1 MNTESDEFSSENLRE
16 LNQMKMTKPSAVAF
30 SLEQQVDLKNWRS
43 TRAEELSEGTYEG
56 FVEKAGI
63 KNIETKNG
71 PATIFEIGLN
81 ITGGIYSI
89 TYWLTSEP
97 NLRRCLTNLKRIG
110 FECDQWG
117 PAHGRPYTTE
127 LEGAAQGMVG
137 SVLSFK
143 RGTSQ
148 TGYATITLESLDEAD
163 DTPSAGST
171 TASEADLPF

>member
-1 MNTESDEFSSENLRE
+1 MST
-16 LNQMKMTKPSAVAF
+16 F
-30 SLEQQVDLKNWRS
+30 SLDTQVDLKTS
-43 TRAEELSEGTYEG
+43 LPTRAEELAEGSYAG
-56 FVEKAGI
+56 KIIRAGI

-71 PATIFEIGLN
+71 PATIFELALN
-81 ITGGIYSI
+81 VNGSIHSI

-97 NLRRCLTNLKRIG
+97 NLRRCLTGLKRLG

-117 PAHGRPYTTE
+117 PAHGRPYTQE

-143 RGTSQ
+143 RSTSQ
-148 TGYATITLESLDEAD
+148 TGYPVITLESLDEAD
-163 DTPSAGST
+163 ETPSANST

>member
-1 MNTESDEFSSENLRE
+1 MST
-16 LNQMKMTKPSAVAF
+16 F
-30 SLEQQVDLKNWRS
+30 SLDTQVDLKTS
-43 TRAEELSEGTYEG
+43 LPTRAEELSEGSYAG
-56 FVEKAGI
+56 KVVRAGI

-71 PATIFEIGLN
+71 PATIFELAMN
-81 ITGGIYSI
+81 VNGGIYSI

-117 PAHGRPYTTE
+117 PAHGRPYTNE

-163 DTPSAGST
+163 ETPSAGST

>member
-1 MNTESDEFSSENLRE
+1 MST
-16 LNQMKMTKPSAVAF
+16 F
-30 SLEQQVDLKNWRS
+30 SLDQQVDLKTS
-43 TRAEELSEGTYEG
+43 LPTRAEELSEGSYAG
-56 FVEKAGI
+56 NVIKAGI

-71 PATIFEIGLN
+71 PATIFEISLQ
-81 ITGGIYSI
+81 IIAQVPSKESIAKDGIYSI

>member
-1 MNTESDEFSSENLRE
+1 MST
-16 LNQMKMTKPSAVAF
+16 F
-30 SLEQQVDLKNWRS
+30 SLDTQVDLKTS
-43 TRAEELSEGTYEG
+43 LPTRAEELPEGSYAG
-56 FVEKAGI
+56 KVVRAGI

-71 PATIFEIGLN
+71 PATIFELAMNVNGR
-81 ITGGIYSI
+81 IYSI

-117 PAHGRPYTTE
+117 PAHGRPYTNE

-148 TGYATITLESLDEAD
+148 TGYATITLESLESLDEAD
-163 DTPSAGST
+163 ETPSGSP